1 MFVVITST
9 YTAAHDYAPVQRR
22 SRDYQDE
29 RGDFHRAQIKLN
41 GYVSFKCTVT
51 GTTDTGITTY

>member
-9 YTAAHDYAPVQRR
+9 YTAAYDYAPVQRR

-29 RGDFHRAQIKLN
+29 RDCHGAQIKLN
-41 GYVSFKCTVT
+41 DYVSFKCTAT
-51 GTTDTGITTY
+51 GTTDTGTTTY